1 MWREPPAPAPGARR
15 RGAMSGW
22 TPHDRLDGPSHR
34 RNIGRVF
41 ERDTLLPS
49 MAVGV
54 APRGDAPSTRL
65 SFGHEAAAD
74 PSRGEAVSLTFDPAS
89 AHVLA

>member
-1 MWREPPAPAPGARR
+1 
-15 RGAMSGW
+15 
-22 TPHDRLDGPSHR
+22 
-34 RNIGRVF
+34 
-41 ERDTLLPS
+41 

-74 PSRGEAVSLTFDPAS
+74 PSRGEAISLTFDPAS